1 MGTIPPR
8 RFGKNDQI
16 KGGVEIVSDVK
27 LLVGILEK
35 IANICKDNMLE
46 FKNDVDLAN
55 QLGLDSGSVSKDITA
70 RKELSREIFNV
81 INKGLND
88 SKT

>member
-1 MGTIPPR
+1 M
-8 RFGKNDQI
+8 
-16 KGGVEIVSDVK
+16 SDVK

-35 IANICKDNMLE
+35 IANICKDNIVNTELTR
-46 FKNDVDLAN
+46 
-55 QLGLDSGSVSKDITA
+55 DIAENVFQDGTHDYELVA
-70 RKELSREIFNV
+70 RKKLSQEIFDV